1 MELLTNGSNVLLILA
16 GFGLLIFV
24 HELGHFLAA
33 RWAGIRCESF
43 AVGMGPPLV
52 AWRRGIGLRAG
63 STDPATIARH
73 GKPAMEM
80 TDEELARNGIGET
93 EWSLRVFPLG
103 GFVRMLGQD
112 DLDPGKVSG
121 AQRSYQRAPLGRR
134 MVVVSAGVI
143 ANLLLAITLFMV
155 AFMAGVKFEAPVV
168 GAVLPGS
175 PAAGAKAEGGAAD
188 GLRPGD
194 AVLAIDGQRVDTF
207 ADIQIAGAMA
217 RPGQALA
224 FRVLRTGEDGRA
236 GEVSLQVTP
245 ELDRAAG
252 LYAIGIAPALSGAI
266 GSVGDEERATF
277 DEVMQRAGLSPE
289 RDASGAA
296 DPLRTLLTVRVGRAA
311 DGAAHDLHLAQRWM
325 DGPQDGPPPAVAS
338 AALDRA
344 ATESKGEPFLTT
356 WRTAS
361 GKVVER
367 PLTPAPRYQE
377 LREAVT
383 GGGSDLGLL
392 GFVPLLRIER
402 PADGSPNAAILR
414 PGDVILRAGAVQGP
428 RMAQLRAE
436 LAARAGGTVEML
448 VLRDGKDVPVTA
460 TVGSNGLL
468 GVQIVAAL
476 DLPVTASPVAAVA
489 APDGAARPTPAAAL
503 GLLPR
508 TRIESIDGR
517 PVTDWASMRAAL
529 VDATREAAARGES
542 VPVPVVAA
550 APTPGHE
557 RIEGALTVTADDAR
571 AMQSLGW
578 SSPVPAVVFEPL
590 MTTLTAH
597 GNPLTAVSMGF
608 HQTKTMVVMTYLTL
622 DRIARGSVSVDQ
634 LRGPVGI
641 VHLGAR
647 VVDRGAM
654 YLLFFL
660 AMISVNLAVLNF
672 LPLPIVDGGLFLYL
686 LYERFTGRPPS
697 VRFQN
702 AATTVGLLFL
712 GTLFLF
718 TFYNDVMRIFTGT

>member
-236 GEVSLQVTP
+236 VEVSLQVTP

-356 WRTAS
+356 WQTAS

-377 LREAVT
+377 LRDASGDTE
-383 GGGSDLGLL
+383 LGLVGL
-392 GFVPLLRIER
+392 VPLLRGER
-402 PADGSPNAAILR
+402 PMDGSPNEGVLR
-414 PGDVILRAGAVQGP
+414 PGDVILRAGAAQGP
-428 RMAQLRAE
+428 RMRELRAE
-436 LAARAGGTVEML
+436 LASRAGGTIDML
-448 VLRDGKDVPVTA
+448 VLRDGTDAEVTA
-460 TVGSNGLL
+460 NVGSNGLL
-468 GVQIVAAL
+468 GVQIAAAL
-476 DLPVTASPVAAVA
+476 DLPVTAATVASVTG
-489 APDGAARPTPAAAL
+489 PDGMPCPTPAGEL

-508 TRIESIDGR
+508 TRIESVDGR
-517 PVTDWASMRAAL
+517 PVTDWASLRAAL
-529 VDATREAAARGES
+529 VEATREAAARDES
-542 VPVPVVAA
+542 VPVPVVLAS
-550 APTPGHE
+550 PTPGHE
-557 RIEGALTVTADDAR
+557 RFEGALAVTSGASRSPLSESR
-571 AMQSLGW
+571 APGATSVGALG
-578 SSPVPAVVFEPL
+578 VA
-590 MTTLTAH
+590 
-597 GNPLTAVSMGF
+597 
-608 HQTKTMVVMTYLTL
+608 
-622 DRIARGSVSVDQ
+622 
-634 LRGPVGI
+634 
-641 VHLGAR
+641 
-647 VVDRGAM
+647 
-654 YLLFFL
+654 LFFAGFRFDSL
-660 AMISVNLAVLNF
+660 MI
-672 LPLPIVDGGLFLYL
+672 LYVRRRDCEL
-686 LYERFTGRPPS
+686 VTCAQDSGRRLSATS
-697 VRFQN
+697 VR
-702 AATTVGLLFL
+702 
-712 GTLFLF
+712 
-718 TFYNDVMRIFTGT
+718 